1 MAMIACEK
9 SSLLTDPD
17 LEETIAESVND
28 SPTSVDS
35 MESSTFTDTLI
46 DNGITDYFIHR
57 GDKYFKLEDGRI
69 YVSQY
74 TYQGKS
80 FIRVIIHSWNDY
92 YILNRN
98 NEKELKQNA
107 VYIQFLFEDS
117 DQFQTKTYHIVPS
130 EVNTGYD
137 FQFTPTVQPEIFPN
151 DSLCIGFYHI
161 QANWFEIEWMSL
173 GYSYGFT
180 DYFVLK
186 SGELMVTK
194 NFSEYEVSGN
204 LIDAQ
209 GEEVNL
215 KFRVL
220 IN

>member
-1 MAMIACEK
+1 
-9 SSLLTDPD
+9 
-17 LEETIAESVND
+17 
-28 SPTSVDS
+28 
-35 MESSTFTDTLI
+35 
-46 DNGITDYFIHR
+46 
-57 GDKYFKLEDGRI
+57 
-69 YVSQY
+69 
-74 TYQGKS
+74 
-80 FIRVIIHSWNDY
+80 
-92 YILNRN
+92 
-98 NEKELKQNA
+98 LKQNA

-137 FQFTPTVQPEIFPN
+137 FQFTPTAQADKFPN
-151 DSLCIGFYHI
+151 DSHCIGFYHV